1 MYQPFPH
8 LTPKGKLYDLPPLS
22 PNETYPMTTLFTFGS
37 VCSGIEA
44 VSVAWATM
52 GKPVWFSEIE
62 PFPCTLLAHHYPKVP
77 NVGDMLTIADKILKR
92 EIPTPDVLVGGTPCQ
107 AFSVAGKR
115 RSLKDARGNL
125 TLAFINIADSIDKIR
140 KQDGKNPVIILWE
153 NVPGVLNTTDN
164 AFGHF
169 LSGLAGESSALQ
181 PPREKWTGAGVVC
194 GKREIAWRTLDAQY
208 FGLAQRRKRV
218 FVVASAGAGSISQ
231 ILFEPKSLQRHI
243 APSKSTQQN
252 TTAYFEGSFGT
263 YRQSDISGTIRSH
276 GGTQGQGAETII
288 CVHGTQDPIV
298 SHTTAHCLGTNN
310 GQENILFDTAERRDG
325 VRVYKGLTPT
335 LTAKM
340 GTGGGNIP
348 CIARKNV
355 IRKLTPKECERLQG
369 FPDDYTKIPYRNK
382 SAEQCPDSPRY
393 KAIGNSMAVP
403 VIRWIGKRLLNIINN

>member
-8 LTPKGKLYDLPPLS
+8 LRPRGGIYDLPPLS
-22 PNETYPMTTLFTFGS
+22 PGETNKMTTLFTFGS

-44 VSVAWATM
+44 VSVAWANI

-62 PFPCTLLAHHYPKVP
+62 PFPCAVLTHHYPEVP
-77 NVGDMLTIADKILKR
+77 NVGNMLTIADKILKR
-92 EIPTPDVLVGGTPCQ
+92 EIPAPDVLVGGTPCQ

-115 RSLKDARGNL
+115 RSLKDARGSL

-140 KQDGKNPVIILWE
+140 KQDGKSPVIILWE

-169 LSGLAGESSALQ
+169 LGGLAGESAALQ
-181 PPREKWTGAGVVC
+181 SPREKWTSAGVVH
-194 GKREIAWRTLDAQY
+194 GKREIVWRTLDAQY

-218 FVVASAGAGSISQ
+218 FVVASAGAGSVTQ
-231 ILFEPKSLQRHI
+231 ILIEPASLQGDITSRQN
-243 APSKSTQQN
+243 ASKN
-252 TTAYFEGSFGT
+252 ATAYIESSFGT
-263 YRQSDISGTIRSH
+263 YRQSAISGTIRAH

-298 SHTTAHCLGTNN
+298 SHTMAHCIGTNN
-310 GQENILFDTAERRDG
+310 GRENILFDATERRDG
-325 VRVYKGLTPT
+325 VRVYDGLTPT

-340 GTGGGNIP
+340 GTGGGNVP

-369 FPDDYTKIPYRNK
+369 FPDNYTQIPYRNK
-382 SAEQCPDSPRY
+382 PAEQCPDSPRY

-403 VIRWIGKRLLNIINN
+403 VIRWIGQRLLNIINN